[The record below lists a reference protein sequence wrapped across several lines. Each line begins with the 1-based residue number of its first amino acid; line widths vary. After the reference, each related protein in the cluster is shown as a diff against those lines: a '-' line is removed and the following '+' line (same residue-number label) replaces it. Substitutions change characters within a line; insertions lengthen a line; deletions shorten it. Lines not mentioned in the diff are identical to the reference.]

1 MVDYT
6 FILLL
11 ALPITPIILL
21 KGCIKWELNRKIFI
35 GQFVYIDHGSE
46 FLVLDFTYFLQER
59 ASGFYIRILN
69 LSPNQIY
76 GGSLRMKKSILL
88 IIMAILLGT
97 LFTGC
102 SSNKK
107 ATEKKGTE
115 KKAITYKGEAI
126 NVVSREE
133 GSGTR
138 GAFIELFGVEVKN
151 ADGTKKDMTTKDAQV
166 VNNTEIVL
174 SNVASDDY
182 GIGYVSLGSLN
193 DKVKALQING
203 VDATEAN
210 VKNGSYKIS
219 RPFNIVTKGEKT
231 GVAKDFIDFILS
243 ADGQK
248 VVSKSYIAVN
258 EQAPAYAG
266 SKPSGKVVV
275 AGSSSV
281 TPIME
286 KLKEAY
292 VKINPNANVEIL
304 MSDSTT
310 GINAAINGT
319 CDIGMASRDL
329 KDTEKDKVGTT
340 QIAID
345 GIGVIVNKN
354 NPLKTLTN
362 DEVRKI
368 YVGETKEWTQDK

>member
-1 MVDYT
+1 
-6 FILLL
+6 
-11 ALPITPIILL
+11 
-21 KGCIKWELNRKIFI
+21 
-35 GQFVYIDHGSE
+35 
-46 FLVLDFTYFLQER
+46 
-59 ASGFYIRILN
+59 
-69 LSPNQIY
+69 
-76 GGSLRMKKSILL
+76 MKKSILL

>member
-1 MVDYT
+1 
-6 FILLL
+6 
-11 ALPITPIILL
+11 
-21 KGCIKWELNRKIFI
+21 
-35 GQFVYIDHGSE
+35 
-46 FLVLDFTYFLQER
+46 
-59 ASGFYIRILN
+59 
-69 LSPNQIY
+69 
-76 GGSLRMKKSILL
+76 MKKSILL
-88 IIMAILLGT
+88 IILAVLLGA

-102 SSNKK
+102 SIDKKTADNK
-107 ATEKKGTE
+107 ETE
-115 KKAITYKGEAI
+115 KKAISYKGEVI

-174 SNVASDDY
+174 SNVSSDNY
-182 GIGYVSLGSLN
+182 AVGYVSLGSLN
-193 DKVKALQING
+193 DTVKALQING

-210 VKNGSYKIS
+210 VKNGSYKIF

-258 EQAPAYAG
+258 EQATAYAG
-266 SKPSGKVVV
+266 SKPNGKVVV

-310 GINAAINGT
+310 GINATINGT
-319 CDIGMASRDL
+319 CDIGMASREL
-329 KDTEKDKVGTT
+329 KDTEKGKVGAT

-354 NPLKTLTN
+354 NPLTTLTN
-362 DEVRKI
+362 DEVRKM
-368 YVGETKEWTQDK
+368 YVGDTTEWTQDK